1 MALRVPGRGMPAE
14 KPGIPP
20 GDLFIVVRTADDPRF
35 VRHGRDLYRIE
46 TVEAVDA
53 VLGASIDVP
62 TLEGEVSVKVPAGT
76 QPDSMLRLR
85 EKGLP
90 GFGRCKRRSL
100 CPDQDSRAGTA
111 HRSPKALVRAAEG
124 IDNAKSEIVSQGIAS
139 RLGEE
144 AGPFGIF
151 PDVQG
156 RGHDAIPRH
165 EPFGKAT
172 ITSQEHR
179 SGCALRIA
187 ERITQCPS

>member
-1 MALRVPGRGMPAE
+1 MLNTNVVKGAQRHVLTYRFRELAVTAAATS
-14 KPGIPP
+14 P

-90 GFGRCKRRSL
+90 GFGGGASGDLYVRIKIHVPERLTDRQRRL
-100 CPDQDSRAGTA
+100 FEQLRALAT
-111 HRSPKALVRAAEG
+111 PKV
-124 IDNAKSEIVSQGIAS
+124 K
-139 RLGEE
+139 
-144 AGPFGIF
+144 
-151 PDVQG
+151 
-156 RGHDAIPRH
+156 
-165 EPFGKAT
+165 
-172 ITSQEHR
+172 
-179 SGCALRIA
+179 
-187 ERITQCPS
+187 